1 MTMRER
7 IEQFRGWATTIAVAI
22 QLAIMLI
29 KGGAII
35 QRMDDY
41 ERRLGSVEQAGSRG
55 LQVHERV
62 DEERVGDMRVQI
74 KRLTDITDK
83 QSDISSDVKVI
94 KATMQSDAVM
104 TKMALESLQKQI
116 ELITV
121 PRTIKP

>member
-1 MTMRER
+1 MRER
-7 IEQFRGWATTIAVAI
+7 IEQLRGWATTIAVAI
-22 QLAIMLI
+22 QLAIMLL

-41 ERRLGSVEQAGSRG
+41 ERRLGTVEQAGSRG

-62 DEERVGDMRVQI
+62 DDERVSDLRSQI

-94 KATMQSDAVM
+94 KATMQSDALM